1 MVFKK
6 QLSPKKSIIVLV
18 LILMIGS
25 FNTSFASQNASEAK
39 AIIQSE
45 KPEIEVVFVLDT
57 TGSMSGLIAA
67 AKEKI
72 WSIANTL
79 SSTDPVPKIKMGL
92 VGYRD
97 RGDSYITAFTP
108 LSDDIDSVY
117 SRLMEFQAGGGGDTP
132 ESVNQAIHEAVT
144 KTLWSNNKKTYKV
157 IFLVGDAPPHM
168 DYQND
173 VSFKTSCSIAAQKG
187 IIINT
192 IQCGNLH
199 DTEPFWRKIAQITEG
214 DFFRVAQSGNA
225 VLHKTPYDKEIAHLS
240 QDLDTTR
247 VYYGDA
253 DKKNESKKREQAA
266 KDIYSKAKPS
276 AIARRSIFNAGKAG
290 LKNFLGSNELVDS
303 IENKKVTLEEIKEE
317 ELPENMKKMS
327 KKEREEYVKHQ
338 GEKRKKLKAD
348 IAVLAKKRQAHIED
362 IVAKEKD
369 KGKSSLDSQIYKCI
383 KGQAASKEI
392 IYDDGPEY

>member
-1 MVFKK
+1 MYFKK
-6 QLSPKKSIIVLV
+6 QLSTKKSIIVL
-18 LILMIGS
+18 ILFLMSGS
-25 FNTSFASQNASEAK
+25 ISTLFASPRTLETK

-57 TGSMSGLIAA
+57 TGSMGGLIAA

-79 SSTDPVPKIKMGL
+79 SSTDPAPKIKMGL

-108 LSDDIDSVY
+108 LSDDIDSIY
-117 SRLMEFQAGGGGDTP
+117 NRLMELQAGGGGDTP

-144 KTLWSNNKKTYKV
+144 KPLWSNNKNTYKV
-157 IFLVGDAPPHM
+157 VFLVGDAPPHM

-173 VSFKTSCSIAAQKG
+173 ISFKTSCSIAAQKG

-192 IQCGNLH
+192 IQCGNLN
-199 DTEPFWRKIAQITEG
+199 DTEPIWRKIAQITEG
-214 DFFRVAQSGNA
+214 EFFQVAQSGSA
-225 VLHKTPYDKEIAHLS
+225 VLYKTPYDKEIAHLS

-247 VYYGDA
+247 IYFGDV
-253 DKKNESKKREQAA
+253 DEKNESKMREQAA

-303 IENKKVTLEEIKEE
+303 IENKKITLDEIKDE

-327 KKEREEYVKHQ
+327 TKDREEYVKSQ

-348 IAVLAKKRQAHIED
+348 IAVLAKKRQAHIEGM
-362 IVAKEKD
+362 VAKEKD
-369 KGKSSLDSQIYKCI
+369 KGKSSLDAQIYKCI